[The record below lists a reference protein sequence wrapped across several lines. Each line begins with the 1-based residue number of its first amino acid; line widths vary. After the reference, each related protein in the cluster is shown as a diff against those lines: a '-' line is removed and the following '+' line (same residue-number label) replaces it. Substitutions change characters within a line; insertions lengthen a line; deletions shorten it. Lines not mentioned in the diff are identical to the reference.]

1 MSISQHELSPY
12 PFCGGEVEERGDF
25 CTYGKH
31 VVTLD
36 LKCRSYGT
44 GFKFKAKWQEN
55 PYREAVA
62 AWNRRV
68 AT

>member
-1 MSISQHELSPY
+1 MSISQNELSPC
-12 PFCGGEVEERGDF
+12 PFCGGEMEERGGS
-25 CTYGKH
+25 CNYGKH
-31 VVTLD
+31 VMTLD
-36 LKCRSYGT
+36 LKCRSCGT

-55 PYREAVA
+55 PYREAVE